1 MKTGAGKVSKTIS
14 SFHPR
19 LTSGFSNTLSNY
31 SCTDAG
37 DQVILMIKN
46 IRTAMIEYH
55 DILWDISY
63 TKTWVDAS
71 LQLSHLYSEKLPIEE
86 YLEWR
91 DSRLIEEIHW
101 YG

>member
-1 MKTGAGKVSKTIS
+1 
-14 SFHPR
+14 
-19 LTSGFSNTLSNY
+19 
-31 SCTDAG
+31 
-37 DQVILMIKN
+37 
-46 IRTAMIEYH
+46 MIEYH
-55 DILWDISY
+55 DILWDISH

-71 LQLSHLYSEKLPIEE
+71 LQLNHLYSEKLPIEE